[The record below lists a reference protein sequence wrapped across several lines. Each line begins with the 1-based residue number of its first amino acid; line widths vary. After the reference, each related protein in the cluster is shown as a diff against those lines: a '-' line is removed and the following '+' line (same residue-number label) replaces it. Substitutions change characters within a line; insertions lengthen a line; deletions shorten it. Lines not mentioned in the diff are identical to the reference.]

1 MSLQFRRHRRHGFDP
16 WVRKVPWSRKWQP
29 WEIPWTEEPCEL
41 QSMKLQR
48 VWHEYIYHRLPWCLS
63 SKESTCNAED
73 LWVGMI
79 LWRRKCQPTPVFLPG
94 KSRGQWRLVGYG
106 PWGCKTSD
114 MTEWPNNN
122 KYIPRLLY
130 PFVCWWHLGGFHIL
144 VSVYSVALKTGVPV
158 SFFFLMHSY
167 FWLCSVFVASCR
179 LSLIAENGVHPLVEV
194 PRLLTVVASLLA
206 EHRLQ
211 SVGSVIVVHRL
222 NCPAACGIFPN

>member
-94 KSRGQWRLVGYG
+94 KSHGQWRLVGYG

-158 SFFFLMHSY
+158 SFFFFNALLFLAVLGLRRFLQAFSHCRERGPPSSWGAQTSHCGG
-167 FWLCSVFVASCR
+167 FSSCR
-179 LSLIAENGVHPLVEV
+179 AQTPECWLS
-194 PRLLTVVASLLA
+194 
-206 EHRLQ
+206 
-211 SVGSVIVVHRL
+211 
-222 NCPAACGIFPN
+222 NCGAPT